1 MFGWYDEASVKNMVL
16 KLSIKFIGSRLVLPQ
31 VPSPY
36 QRWYLHTYRGH
47 LGWYCLRSYQPDK
60 VLASSVDQGIFY
72 KKYFQFFWFLNF
84 GEFFFKILAIIFFS
98 NFTLLKK
105 NSNFF
110 GSPQCKIFPK
120 KRIFL
125 LIIFQ
130 SLIDLQ

>member
-1 MFGWYDEASVKNMVL
+1 VFGWYDEASVKNMVL

-84 GEFFFKILAIIFFS
+84 GEFFFKILAIIFFFFQILHFKNKIP
-98 NFTLLKK
+98 NFLGHH
-105 NSNFF
+105 SA
-110 GSPQCKIFPK
+110 KICPK
-120 KRIFL
+120 RE
-125 LIIFQ
+125 IIC
-130 SLIDLQ
+130 